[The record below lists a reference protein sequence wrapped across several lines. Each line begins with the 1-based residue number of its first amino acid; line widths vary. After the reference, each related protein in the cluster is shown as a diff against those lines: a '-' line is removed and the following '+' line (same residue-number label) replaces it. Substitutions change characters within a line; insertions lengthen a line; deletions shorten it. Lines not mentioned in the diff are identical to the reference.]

1 VHKQPRVPALAAAAL
16 LALAASTQAVA
27 DARVRVAHL
36 APFADTL
43 AGTSVT
49 VAADGNPLLEDFR
62 FGEFTPYLELPAGSY
77 QITVTPTGASTPAIT
92 ATATVAD
99 GVDYTL
105 AAVGNGSLQP
115 LGLLALVDDNAAPAS
130 GELKLRIVHAAPFA
144 DTLAATEVSVRS
156 DDGAVLAGL
165 ERVPF
170 NAASD
175 VLAIPA
181 GNYDLKV
188 ATPDGRRNLIDLAPV
203 DLPAGVSLTVF
214 AVGAGTHQPL
224 GFIALP
230 LGALPTQTPVDD
242 RYAGHWY
249 NVGAPGQGL
258 GIHPLPLQNRLFA
271 TWYSYGPGGEPTW
284 FELDTCATPGST
296 SCNTI
301 GFDGETAVFAV
312 ARASGGSFNAPGGV
326 SRQPAGR
333 LTIEFLS
340 CREARAQYDLGV
352 GNTGSFDLINLAPLA
367 DCTD

>member
-1 VHKQPRVPALAAAAL
+1 MQTRSRFPSLAACAL
-16 LALAASTQAVA
+16 LALAASSQAFA

-43 AGTSVT
+43 EGTSVT
-49 VAADGNPLLEDFR
+49 VAANGTPLLEDFR
-62 FGEFTPYLELPAGSY
+62 FGDFTPYLELPAGSY
-77 QITVTPTGASTPAIT
+77 QITVTPTGATAPAISG
-92 ATATVAD
+92 TATVAD

-115 LGLLALVDDNAAPAS
+115 LGLLALVDDNAAPPA
-130 GELKLRIVHAAPFA
+130 GQLKLRIVHAAPFA

-175 VLAIPA
+175 VLVIPE
-181 GNYDLKV
+181 GGYDLKV
-188 ATPDGRRNLIDLAPV
+188 ATPDGRANLIDLALV

-214 AVGAGTHQPL
+214 AVGDGGNQPL

-230 LGALPTQTPVDD
+230 LGALPTETPVDD
-242 RYAGHWY
+242 RFAGHWY

-258 GIHPLPLQNRLFA
+258 GIHPLPLQDRLFA
-271 TWYSYGPGGEPTW
+271 TWYSYAPDGSPTW

-296 SCNTI
+296 TCNTI
-301 GFDGETAVFAV
+301 GFDGDTAVFAV
-312 ARASGGSFNAPGGV
+312 ARVSGGTFNAPGGLN
-326 SRQPAGR
+326 RQPAGR

-340 CREARAQYDLGV
+340 CREARAQYDLGL
-352 GNTGSFDLINLAPLA
+352 GNTGAFDLVNLAPLA